1 MLFFSFSL
9 LGHLRLNVASAQAP
23 VPGRQQMHYLTASG
37 PEVLVGKA
45 LTTVPHLA
53 SLGQVKC

>member
-9 LGHLRLNVASAQAP
+9 LGHLRLNVASAHTSS
-23 VPGRQQMHYLTASG
+23 GRQQMHYLTASG

-45 LTTVPHLA
+45 LIQCHIWPALA
-53 SLGQVKC
+53 K